1 MVVVVVAAQKRD
13 PAYIRIP
20 HPRFPGPA
28 IAGTTGRK
36 FSLDRQMGSRYLVRL
51 PTPRSVKLL
60 GHAGVLS
67 AGPDGGRRLSRAVGG
82 LMGSL
87 EYK

>member
-1 MVVVVVAAQKRD
+1 MDVVAKRD
-13 PAYIRIP
+13 PPYIRFLP
-20 HPRFPGPA
+20 LGFPEA
-28 IAGTTGRK
+28 AAAGTTGRK
-36 FSLDRQMGSRYLVRL
+36 SALDRQMGSRYLVRL

-67 AGPDGGRRLSRAVGG
+67 AGPNGGRRLSRAVGG